1 MAAPPI
7 FINKNKIKPNR
18 PGHPALIKTYR
29 LMKLRN
35 LFMSLLMVCGISA
48 SCIKEDNSDCYNIY
62 RLALSYLG
70 DENSEIFPEKID
82 RVDMY
87 VFDGAGQMVTST
99 RLSDAEVKAQLT
111 TLPPLDEGTYRI
123 VCVGNAYDTKVENL
137 DAKDLSR
144 TSFAAA
150 DYISGETVS
159 GNDPLYWSAIDY
171 TIAPYD
177 QYKQIETRTTYFS
190 CSHYDI
196 SVDVKGSPNPNTKAG
211 QYPLIKLEGLS
222 PWTDFN
228 NRAWGDKTTYV
239 METTHD
245 GLTTLTGVNNIM
257 RHTDHQNAWVRVY
270 TSDGKTQLAEVN
282 FAEFLQQHKDVI
294 DVTKNEVLIP
304 FQIEF
309 KSSSVTVTIADW
321 FVHQVKPE
329 WRQNN
334 K

>member
-7 FINKNKIKPNR
+7 FINKNKIKPNH
-18 PGHPALIKTYR
+18 PGRPALIKTYR

-48 SCIKEDNSDCYNIY
+48 SCIKDDNSDCYNIY

-87 VFDGAGQMVTST
+87 VFDGNGNCITST

-123 VCVGNAYDTKVENL
+123 VCVGNAYDTKVENI

-150 DYISGETVS
+150 DYINGETVS

-171 TIAPYD
+171 TIAPYNE
-177 QYKQIETRTTYFS
+177 YKQIETRTTYFAA
-190 CSHYDI
+190 SHYDI
-196 SVDVKGSPNPNTKAG
+196 SVEVVGVPAVKAG
-211 QYPLIKLEGLS
+211 AYPVVVLEGVT
-222 PWTDFN
+222 PKTDFN
-228 NRAWGDKTTYV
+228 NRAFGEPTRYV

-245 GLTTLTGVNNIM
+245 GAMTLKGINNIM
-257 RHTDHQNAWVRVY
+257 RHTNHEDVWVRVY
-270 TSDGKTQLAEVN
+270 TADMGAVLAEVN
-282 FAEFLQQHKDVI
+282 FAKFLADNRAFI

-304 FQIEF
+304 FQINF
-309 KSSSVTVTIADW
+309 KSANVTVTLPDW
-321 FVHQVKPE
+321 YIEIIYPIM
-329 WRQNN
+329 
-334 K
+334 